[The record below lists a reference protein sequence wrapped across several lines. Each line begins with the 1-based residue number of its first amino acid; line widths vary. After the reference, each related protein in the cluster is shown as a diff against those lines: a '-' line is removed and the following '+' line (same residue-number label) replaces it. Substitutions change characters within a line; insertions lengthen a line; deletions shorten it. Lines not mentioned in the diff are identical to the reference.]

1 MSLKINHIKRTV
13 IAAAIILAVVFLAVL
28 PAVTIY
34 IYEDYFGFKS
44 TPVSWRTLY
53 TDDFAGYSYRIVMAV
68 YFKTKRNGC
77 P

>member
-44 TPVSWRTLY
+44 SRYRGGRFIPMILPV
-53 TDDFAGYSYRIVMAV
+53 
-68 YFKTKRNGC
+68 
-77 P
+77 